1 MLPPIEFSSSATHN
15 GSCRSVVRHAVPVF
29 QHPGRAAENRC
40 AETEAPSLP
49 RIQSCE
55 SRACLCRHH
64 RGSVVLGNLATMLWS
79 FQSTRRTP
87 SVHTTPPQSPK
98 TPPRHPRRR
107 LRTDISS
114 NPVISPLIAA
124 PSLTT
129 NERLGRTITHRAT
142 PLSRNTITPA
152 SGPVRTP
159 QQVYE
164 TPLQA
169 YETD

>member
-1 MLPPIEFSSSATHN
+1 MLPPIEFSPSATHD

-29 QHPGRAAENRC
+29 QHPGRASENRC

-49 RIQSCE
+49 RIQPCE
-55 SRACLCRHH
+55 SRACLGRQH
-64 RGSVVLGNLATMLWS
+64 RGSVVLGNLATILRS
-79 FQSTRRTP
+79 FQSIRRTP
-87 SVHTTPPQSPK
+87 SVHTTPPQFPK
-98 TPPRHPRRR
+98 TPPRRPRRR
-107 LRTDISS
+107 LKAEINS

-124 PSLTT
+124 PSVTT
-129 NERLGRTITHRAT
+129 HERLRRIITHRAT

-152 SGPVRTP
+152 LGQVKTS

-169 YETD
+169 YEKD

>member
-1 MLPPIEFSSSATHN
+1 MILPIEFSPSATHN

-29 QHPGRAAENRC
+29 QHPDRAAENRC

-55 SRACLCRHH
+55 SRACLGRQH
-64 RGSVVLGNLATMLWS
+64 RDSVVLGNLATMLRS
-79 FQSTRRTP
+79 FQSIRRTP
-87 SVHTTPPQSPK
+87 SVHTKPRQFPK

-129 NERLGRTITHRAT
+129 HERLRRTITHRAT

-152 SGPVRTP
+152 LGQVKTP

-169 YETD
+169 YEKD